1 MGAPKED
8 QVLIVGREGTR
19 LAWAPRE
26 GLKPFSF
33 SVLPNIHLFPGYHP
47 TVTTM
52 KLLVVTVLLLTI
64 CRLEGALVRRQT
76 EEIDLQS
83 LISQFWETV
92 TDYGSDLVKVKSPEV

>member
-1 MGAPKED
+1 
-8 QVLIVGREGTR
+8 
-19 LAWAPRE
+19 
-26 GLKPFSF
+26 
-33 SVLPNIHLFPGYHP
+33 
-47 TVTTM
+47 M